1 MSMFDSAVLEH
12 KILQT
17 LKSAILDSVFT
28 AQTIQQ
34 MGEILNS
41 LPENPGLFYFCF
53 WELYWLTIYLTI

>member
-17 LKSAILDSVFT
+17 LKSAHIGQCFT

-34 MGEILNS
+34 WVKYLNS
-41 LPENPGLFYFCF
+41 LPENPGLFYFVS
-53 WELYWLTIYLTI
+53 ESYIG